1 MRRVSFTLSTRHL
14 FVDAPLLAMLDKQAA
29 MAMIR
34 KGQIQGIEQDN
45 VTGQIAFIHTL
56 FGIPA

>member
-1 MRRVSFTLSTRHL
+1 
-14 FVDAPLLAMLDKQAA
+14 

-56 FGIPA
+56 FGITA